1 MSGPWE
7 QFQGGAATAEE
18 DGPWARFAKP
28 AQPPAP
34 AQPPL
39 RGTAAM
45 PGSPEDQQRQGVMPA
60 QAQQPDDTGLPP
72 PIVRPPQPAG
82 VGDKITG
89 LLQAGLNIGT
99 SLVGG
104 AVGGLTGFA
113 QHMAEGAGAITTAAD
128 RASRG
133 VPTRIPGEDKPIS
146 LEQAQAEH
154 SAGITKALRDIPL
167 NAAPTAKGEEY
178 TEAARPAI
186 ESLGALGGHMGELG
200 GASAMVKPGLAM
212 AAEDTAGAVAP
223 VVKPAVQ
230 AAGKAAR
237 GGAQR
242 MLGVDPELAKVAQTA
257 SDLKY
262 PIDVRPDQV
271 VKGAKFSKLAGQAAS
286 DYPLAGSKKTS
297 NIENF
302 TKNVID
308 QLNPESEETRLTPDV
323 YAEAMDRSGKG
334 IGDIAAR
341 TPVPEAD
348 ISFTELQ
355 GTLRKATED
364 NQRIVN
370 AYVDDV
376 KNAAGENG
384 GVVDG
389 TRLKEI
395 NSEIGQ
401 QARANAGND
410 LGRHL
415 NDLQDVIQGAVEKN
429 ASPADVQPLRDFRRQ
444 YAYGKMLEPDVA
456 KTIDGLMDPSALMAT
471 VTRTKAGKN
480 YMAKAAGGP
489 IGDLAKVGKLIAEP
503 KSSGTAERSLLYGMA
518 KDTGKAVA
526 GVLGGHPASLLY
538 NKLGPKVTRAVVG
551 QKERPVPPAAPPE
564 PPPLTASQTPFE
576 PPPTAPEGPQP
587 LATPQQMWTTSAGAA
602 PPAQAGGIDPAGLVR
617 PVGAPLIGQAPRAG
631 KNAGNQI
638 PAVPGRPDVPE
649 RMLSGAPAESAAT
662 ERANAAM
669 LEPGAVEA
677 RAQQSHAAMIRR
689 NAAEPRLPVGEV
701 TEGQPP
707 ISVAKTG
714 KIPVGEATE
723 STHDQYVRQRN
734 DQQRREMAI
743 PVGEVAEGQPPISV
757 EKPGRIPVG
766 KTIEGQPNI
775 ATEKPGKIPVG
786 EATEIKPQ
794 YIERG
799 IPVGEATEI
808 TPEQIEAADSP
819 AWRHEHGLGVEDAGR
834 AKFVAFALQH
844 DPEAVEAAA
853 KQFENSP
860 RAFDRAIAKINE
872 QGEQHANESKR
883 SAGGREGP
891 NNDRTDRP
899 SGGGDGAAPVPAGKE
914 AAPAVRGAE
923 QGAEP
928 GRAVP
933 ATGDAAGGER
943 PNGVEIR
950 EVPGGFDAYK
960 GGKKVGYLRD
970 NLERGQAAQ
979 INENAN
985 VNIVKVNK
993 ELEGQGIGRALYQA
1007 FHEKHEGRIMPSG
1020 KTEPPAWKVW
1030 KRSYPE
1036 KVTAFV
1042 KQEAQRI
1049 RDGADPKMVAGNI
1062 TDSEVRTRVLRMAEK

>member
-28 AQPPAP
+28 AAPTQPPAP
-34 AQPPL
+34 ALPPL
-39 RGTAAM
+39 RGAAAV
-45 PGSPEDQQRQGVMPA
+45 PGSPEDQQRQGIMPA

-82 VGDKITG
+82 IGDKVAG
-89 LLQAGLNIGT
+89 MLQAGLNIGT
-99 SLVGG
+99 SLVGS

-113 QHMAEGAGAITTAAD
+113 QHAAEGVGAITTAAD

-133 VPTRIPGEDKPIS
+133 VPAAIPGEDKPIP

-200 GASAMVKPGLAM
+200 GAGAMVKPGLAM
-212 AAEDTAGAVAP
+212 AAEDAAGAVAP

-237 GGAQR
+237 SGAQR

-297 NIENF
+297 NVENF

-355 GTLRKATED
+355 GTLRKATGD

-370 AYVDDV
+370 AYVDDI

-401 QARANAGND
+401 QARANVGND

-429 ASPADVQPLRDFRRQ
+429 ASPADIQPLRDFRRQ

-456 KTIDGLMDPSALMAT
+456 KTIDGLVDPSALMAT

-503 KSSGTAERSLLYGMA
+503 KSSGTAERSLLYGMV

-538 NKLGPKVTRAVVG
+538 NKLGPKLTRAVVG
-551 QKERPVPPAAPPE
+551 QKEKPVPPAAPPE

-617 PVGAPLIGQAPRAG
+617 PVGEPLIGQAPRAG

-677 RAQQSHAAMIRR
+677 RAQQGHAAMIRR

-707 ISVAKTG
+707 I
-714 KIPVGEATE
+714 P
-723 STHDQYVRQRN
+723 
-734 DQQRREMAI
+734 
-743 PVGEVAEGQPPISV
+743 V

-766 KTIEGQPNI
+766 KTIEGQPDI
-775 ATEKPGKIPVG
+775 PVEKPGKIPVG

-799 IPVGEATEI
+799 IPVGEATEL
-808 TPEQIEAADSP
+808 TPEMIEAADSP

-914 AAPAVRGAE
+914 TAPAVRGAE
-923 QGAEP
+923 QGTEP

-960 GGKKVGYLRD
+960 DGKKVGYLRD

-979 INENAN
+979 IDENAN

-1020 KTEPPAWKVW
+1020 KTEPSAWKVW

-1062 TDSEVRTRVLRMAEK
+1062 TDSEVRARVLRMAEK